1 MTRTSTL
8 KRDILVFGVLLLA
21 TAWWCAHAL
30 AAEAGRIKTAKGEVQ
45 IERGGKVITAVPGAL
60 IEVADT
66 VRTGKDGTVGIA
78 FLDNSLLSAGPNSEL
93 VVEKFLFDSR
103 TDEGAFDTRLKK
115 GTLGVVSGR
124 IVKQTPEAMR
134 VKTPSAV
141 MGVRGT
147 EFIVKVD
154 QAATN

>member
-8 KRDILVFGVLLLA
+8 IRDILVFGVLLLA

-30 AAEAGRIKTAKGEVQ
+30 AAEAGRIKTAKGDVQ

-66 VRTGKDGTVGIA
+66 VRTGKDGAVGIA

-147 EFIVKVD
+147 EFIVRVD